1 MAKVANLQVLNEDLP
16 LQQQIRILQ
25 ENLDFLFAVFQS
37 RVRFGDGTDG
47 FAGENISG
55 EFQEFTSDATPDTEF
70 SVNTATDG
78 TFQQAEG
85 SVPVGRIILWQDK
98 AGSLYQGPTT
108 GTAWTNTTVY
118 FKCDVASVTFLVFLI
133 K

>member
-1 MAKVANLQVLNEDLP
+1 MIIANTQVLNEKLP
-16 LQQQIRILQ
+16 LDEQVRLMQEQIDKLY
-25 ENLDFLFAVFQS
+25 LLGQS
-37 RVRFGDGTDG
+37 RIRFGSGTDD

-70 SVNTATDG
+70 SVSTTTNG
-78 TFQQAEG
+78 TFQQGEG
-85 SVPVGRIILWQDK
+85 TIPIGRIILWQDK

-108 GTAWTNTTVY
+108 GTAWTNTTVQ
-118 FKCDVASVTFLVFLI
+118 FKCDVASVKFNVFLV